1 MNLYLS
7 RLCLNQRSRRA
18 MSEMMH
24 PYEMH
29 RTLMRAFPDF
39 EGDARRA
46 CGVLFRAEP
55 AERDGA
61 LKVFVQSL
69 VEPDWSFLTAL
80 GDYLDYSVANDPY
93 QHKDIMPYCSKIR
106 EGDTFTFR
114 LRANPTKRVGKQ
126 DDPLHGK
133 RVELNREQEQL
144 EWLARKGQEREKGA
158 PGGFEIGAPLD
169 EQYPRFA
176 NVVARTEGKVKG
188 RKRTSEPGHST
199 THLAV
204 VFEGVLRV
212 TDSDAFRETLVR
224 GIGSAKAFGFGLLSL
239 APAGCSGKGG

>member
-1 MNLYLS
+1 MKLYLS
-7 RLCLNQRSRRA
+7 RLCLNQRSKRA

-39 EGDARRA
+39 EGDPRA
-46 CGVLFRAEP
+46 EYGVLFRAEA
-55 AERDGA
+55 AEREGA
-61 LKVFVQSL
+61 IKVFVQSL
-69 VEPDWSFLTAL
+69 VEPDWSFLAAL
-80 GDYLDYSVANDPY
+80 EDYLDYSITNDPY

-106 EGDTFTFR
+106 EGDIFTFR
-114 LRANPTKRVGKQ
+114 LRANPTKRVGKK

-133 RVELNREQEQL
+133 RVELNREEEQL
-144 EWLARKGQEREKGA
+144 KWLARKGQEREKDV
-158 PGGFEIGAPLD
+158 PGGFEIGVSPD
-169 EQYPRFA
+169 GHYPRCP
-176 NVVARTEGKVKG
+176 NVIARTEGKVKG
-188 RKRTSEPGHST
+188 QKRVSETGHST

-239 APAGCSGKGG
+239 APAGCS